1 MDCRLLSEYIILL
14 QVHANNKFYLTIR
27 NGRKPMSEEYKS
39 LNPKCK
45 IAMYIV
51 YSVLFA
57 ILFIILASVGYFLI
71 DGDSGAYWLITV
83 PILVVVLAYVIIAP
97 QIFFR
102 RYKYILTSDKID
114 VRRGIIIVR
123 RTVVPIERIHQ
134 VEVTRGPIN
143 NLLKLADVKITT
155 AGGTATIQFLDIPVA
170 NNIAEELN
178 NYINEI
184 VRDRKKDD

>member
-1 MDCRLLSEYIILL
+1 
-14 QVHANNKFYLTIR
+14 
-27 NGRKPMSEEYKS
+27 MSEEYKS

-57 ILFIILASVGYFLI
+57 ILFIILASIGYFLI